1 MNGTGHQSRIIGG
14 NKYIYQ
20 GLKKIVDTEERN
32 NIESNDIRLAAR
44 TCLDDIRKVIPL
56 YNT

>member
-32 NIESNDIRLAAR
+32 NIESNDIRLAVR